1 MRWVFRLAG
10 LLVVIVL
17 LAVAV
22 VVLIPG
28 ERIAGIAAERFTAST
43 GREMR
48 FLGDVRPSLWPAIG
62 VATDAVEIDG
72 PDGEPMLS
80 ARGLSVGV
88 DPFGLLSG
96 DIRIRGVDIDGLDLT
111 LAVDDAG
118 RGNWETA
125 DGADGADEGGGG
137 AMPAFTLDRLTL
149 RDARV
154 SFTAA
159 DGSVT
164 EVENLQLTASL
175 PDAAGPA
182 EADFSARALGLDL
195 SGALRLATAGAFLAG
210 ERAPLSLTLATEGA
224 EARFEG
230 NASLAGVLDGE
241 LDAVVSDPSALPQL
255 AALPDGLGRESLA
268 VETGIA
274 LAGDSLALAGLT
286 ARLDGNTV
294 TGAADITFAEPR
306 PRIDAE
312 LDLGAFDLS
321 SAETP
326 ADEKEGTDGWST
338 EPIDVSFLGLADG
351 RIRIAA
357 DSLAL
362 GAARL
367 GPTVLTTVIED
378 RRSVTAIDRMVA
390 YDGSVGGEVVLN
402 NRNGFSTGLDV
413 AGSALAISRL
423 LSELV
428 GYDRLIA
435 AGDLRLD
442 VIGSGP
448 HMDAVMNSL
457 DGEGAVNVGAG
468 ELIGLDIVAMIRN
481 LDPSLMGDTRRTI
494 FERITVS
501 FRVENGVVIYDD
513 LEVRAPLF
521 RASGAGRIG
530 VGGQTLDM
538 RLMPE
543 LLGGERAG
551 IRVPL
556 IVTGTWD
563 APRVRLDLEGLLRD
577 GIESEIE
584 ERLQG
589 AGAGLLGGSEGAD
602 GSVEDAVRG
611 RIADEIGRGLGG
623 LLGR

>member
-10 LLVVIVL
+10 LLAALVL
-17 LAVAV
+17 LAIAAIA
-22 VVLIPG
+22 LIPG

-43 GREMR
+43 GRDLR
-48 FLGDVRPSLWPAIG
+48 FLGDVRPSLWPELG
-62 VATDAVEIDG
+62 VATGAVEIDG
-72 PDGEPMLS
+72 PDGAPMLS

-96 DIRIRGVDIDGLDLT
+96 DIRFRGIEIDGPDLR
-111 LAVDDAG
+111 LAVDDTG
-118 RGNWETA
+118 RGNWET
-125 DGADGADEGGGG
+125 GAGAEGGGG
-137 AMPAFTLDRLTL
+137 AAGGMPAFTLDRLTL

-154 SFTAA
+154 SFTGA

-164 EVENLQLTASL
+164 EVENLQLTAAL
-175 PDAAGPA
+175 PDPAGPA

-195 SGALRLATAGAFLAG
+195 SGALRLDTAGAFLAG
-210 ERAPLSLTLATEGA
+210 DRVPLSLTLAAEGA

-230 NASLAGVLDGE
+230 NATLAGVLDGE
-241 LDAVVSDPSALPQL
+241 LEAVVSDPSALRQL
-255 AALPDGLGRESLA
+255 AGLPDGLGRESLS

-274 LAGDSLALAGLT
+274 LAGDSLALAGFT

-306 PRIDAE
+306 PRVDAD
-312 LDLGAFDLS
+312 LDIGAFDLS

-326 ADEKEGTDGWST
+326 ADEKAEADGWST
-338 EPIDVSFLGLADG
+338 DPIDVSFLGLADG
-351 RIRIAA
+351 RIRVSA

-362 GAARL
+362 GTARL
-367 GPTVLTTVIED
+367 GPTVLSTVIED
-378 RRSVTAIDRMVA
+378 RRSVTAIERMVA

-402 NRNGFSTGLDV
+402 GRDGFSTGLDV

-435 AGDLRLD
+435 AGDLQLD

-481 LDPSLMGDTRRTI
+481 LDPSLIGDTRRTI
-494 FERITVS
+494 FDRITVT
-501 FRVENGVVIYDD
+501 FRVEDGVVIYDD

-521 RASGAGRIG
+521 RASGTGRVG

-556 IVTGTWD
+556 LVTGTWD
-563 APRVRLDLEGLLRD
+563 APRVRLDLESVLRE
-577 GIESEIE
+577 GVEREIE

-589 AGAGLLGGSEGAD
+589 AGTDLLGGSAGAD
-602 GSVEDAVRG
+602 GTLEDAVRG